1 MTRFL
6 LFPIIL
12 LLFFTTPLLAS
23 EPKLS
28 AIEPEGKVV
37 ILVRHAEKQQHQGKD
52 PALTPAGEQRADLL
66 RLALKEMPLSALYAT
81 PFKRTQATLKPISKS
96 RDMVIKIMGLEG
108 GIKKHIR
115 EGAKAIKAET
125 GNVLVAG
132 HSNTISMLITALGG
146 PEIDKIA
153 ETDYNNIYI
162 LSISPDNKV
171 GLIHT
176 KYGD

>member
-1 MTRFL
+1 MPRFL
-6 LFPIIL
+6 LSSIIL

-23 EPKLS
+23 EPKVS

-37 ILVRHAEKQQHQGKD
+37 ILVRHAEKRQNQGKD
-52 PALTPAGEQRADLL
+52 PALTPAGEQRADQL

-81 PFKRTQATLKPISKS
+81 PFKRTQETLKPISQS
-96 RDMVIKIMGLEG
+96 RDIAIKVMELDG
-108 GIKKHIR
+108 GIEKHIR
-115 EGAKAIKAET
+115 EGVKAIKAET

-132 HSNTISMLITALGG
+132 HSNTISLLISALGG
-146 PEIDKIA
+146 PEIDKIT

-162 LSISPDNKV
+162 LSISPENKV

-176 KYGD
+176 KYDD

>member
-6 LFPIIL
+6 LSSIIL
-12 LLFFTTPLLAS
+12 LLFFTTPLPAS

-37 ILVRHAEKQQHQGKD
+37 ILVRHAEKRQNQGKD
-52 PALTPAGEQRADLL
+52 PALTPAGEQRADQL

-81 PFKRTQATLKPISKS
+81 PFKRTQETLKPISQS
-96 RDMVIKIMGLEG
+96 RDIAIKVMGLEG
-108 GIKKHIR
+108 GLEKHIR

-132 HSNTISMLITALGG
+132 HSNTVSLLITALGG
-146 PEIDKIA
+146 PEINKIT

-162 LSISPDNKV
+162 LSISPENKV